1 MIWDGADIMI
11 MEINKQMYSECNALE
26 NHPET
31 ITSSL
36 VGGKIVLLKLVS
48 TAKKKLVPGAQ
59 CIAYGT
65 LINAL
70 WEGSPKGRG

>member
-1 MIWDGADIMI
+1 MH
-11 MEINKQMYSECNALE
+11 L

-48 TAKKKLVPGAQ
+48 TAKKKFVPGAQ